1 MEGFMELEEL
11 LQSIDIV
18 EYISQYVDL
27 ELRGDEWWGL
37 SCFKDEKTPSFS
49 VRQDPPVFYDY
60 SSGIGGNLYTFVR
73 YFNRCSGPEAIEIL
87 KQYAG
92 FDGEVAEPRKKM
104 SALSVCKR
112 FQPQKTTQKSFT
124 GRILPD
130 DYMLR
135 YERPPEKLTVWE
147 NEGISAES
155 LDKFQVFYDGFSDR
169 LVYPIRDP
177 SGKIINVG
185 GRTLDPLWKEKKLKK
200 YCYFFQFGT
209 INTIYGLSDNI
220 ESIKKRREIILF
232 EGCKSVLLADTWGIH
247 NTGAILTSHL
257 SQNQAKLLIGLGCS
271 VVFALDNDVDIRKDR
286 NIQKLSHYVN
296 VEYIY
301 DAEDLLS
308 EKDSPVDR
316 GKEVFER
323 LYASRRKYNC

>member
-1 MEGFMELEEL
+1 MELEDL
-11 LQSIDIV
+11 LSSIDIV
-18 EYISQYVDL
+18 EFLSQYVDL
-27 ELRGDEWWGL
+27 EERNGEYWGISPL
-37 SCFKDEKTPSFS
+37 SDPPEKTPSFS
-49 VRQDPPVFYDY
+49 VRRETGRFYCF
-60 SSGIGGNLYTFVR
+60 STGIGGTAITFLKY
-73 YFNRCSGPEAIEIL
+73 YFHISSKEAIEKL
-87 KQYAG
+87 KEYAG

-124 GRILPD
+124 GHILPD

-135 YERPPEKLTVWE
+135 YERPPEKLAVWE

-155 LDKFQVFYDGFSDR
+155 LDKFQVFYDSFSDR

-220 ESIKKRREIILF
+220 ESIKKHREIILF

-271 VVFALDNDVDIRKDR
+271 VVFALDNDVNIRKDR

-296 VEYIY
+296 VSYIY
-301 DAEDLLS
+301 DTDGLLS
-308 EKDSPVDR
+308 EKDSPVDK

-323 LYASRRKYNC
+323 LYASRKYYR

>member
-1 MEGFMELEEL
+1 MDVDEL
-11 LQSIDIV
+11 LSSIDIV
-18 EYISQYVDL
+18 EFLSQYVDL
-27 ELRGDEWWGL
+27 EERNGEYWGISPL
-37 SCFKDEKTPSFS
+37 SDPPEKTPSFS
-49 VRQDPPVFYDY
+49 VRRETGRFYCF
-60 SSGIGGNLYTFVR
+60 STGIGGTAITFLKY
-73 YFNRCSGPEAIEIL
+73 YFHISTNEAVEIL

-112 FQPQKTTQKSFT
+112 FQPQKTAQKSFT
-124 GRILPD
+124 GHILPD

-135 YERPPEKLTVWE
+135 YERPPEKLAVWE

-155 LDKFQVFYDGFSDR
+155 LDKFQVFYDSFSDR

-232 EGCKSVLLADTWGIH
+232 EGCKSVLMADTWGIH

-296 VEYIY
+296 VSYIY
-301 DAEDLLS
+301 DTDGLLS
-308 EKDSPVDR
+308 EKDSPVDK

-323 LYASRRKYNC
+323 LYVSRKYYR